1 MSIEFRRYTPDF
13 SSINSLDLSS
23 LPQIVPHTELGDRD
37 IRGRATEEKV
47 AYLLK
52 ALPFISDVALTEK
65 NGELDRNLTDL
76 VVFFNSEETEVDIL
90 PVNVQV
96 KSSSREVRQF
106 RWEKMRG
113 IQGDEARQAWLRERR
128 LILLNGD
135 IKVSRKN
142 SRRPISNEEIIVDF
156 TTQLARIDNK

>member
-1 MSIEFRRYTPDF
+1 MSVESHQLTPYFPD
-13 SSINSLDLSS
+13 IQTLDLSH
-23 LPQIVPHTELGDRD
+23 LPATVPHTEYGDRD

-47 AYLLK
+47 AHILK
-52 ALPFISDVALTEK
+52 ALPFIEEVELAEK
-65 NGELDRNLTDL
+65 NGELDRNMTDI
-76 VVFFNSEETEVDIL
+76 VVFFKPHESGSDIP

-113 IQGDEARQAWLRERR
+113 IKGEEARQEWLRERR

-135 IKVSRKN
+135 TKVSRSN
-142 SRRPISNEEIIVDF
+142 NRRPIRNEEIIADF
-156 TTQLARIDNK
+156 TTQLHRIESK